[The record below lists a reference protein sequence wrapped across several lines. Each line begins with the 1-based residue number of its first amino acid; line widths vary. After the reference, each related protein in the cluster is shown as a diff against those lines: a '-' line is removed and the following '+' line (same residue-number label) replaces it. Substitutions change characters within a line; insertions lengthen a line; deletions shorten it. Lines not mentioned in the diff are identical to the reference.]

1 MEEVMTLEAID
12 IFWSKKLNVLKERLQ
27 KNNFAVW
34 VAKDIDEA
42 KKIFWE
48 EIFNKIAPKSVS
60 FGGSMTV
67 KYSGLYE
74 ELKNRSDIEV
84 IDTYDFTIPREEI
97 IERRRKSL
105 LVDLFITGTNAL
117 TSDGKLVNL
126 DGYGNRVAAI
136 SFGPKHVVLFIGRNK
151 VVKDV
156 DEGIIRIKEYAAIT
170 NAFRFDLKVPC
181 TKTLK
186 CEDCSSPQ
194 RICNYWS
201 IVEKSQPPERIKIL
215 LINQDLG
222 Y

>member
-1 MEEVMTLEAID
+1 MSLEAINV
-12 IFWSKKLNVLKERLQ
+12 FWSKKLNILKERLQ

-48 EIFNKIAPKSVS
+48 EIFNKVNPKSVS
-60 FGGSMTV
+60 FGGSMTI

-74 ELKNRSDIEV
+74 ELKNRKDIEV
-84 IDTYDFTIPREEI
+84 IDTYDVDNLSREEI

-105 LVDLFITGTNAL
+105 LVDLFITSTNAL

-126 DGYGNRVAAI
+126 DGFGNRVAAI
-136 SFGPKHVVLFIGRNK
+136 TFGPKHVVLFVGRNK

-170 NAFRFDLKVPC
+170 NAFRFNLKVPC

-186 CEDCSSPQ
+186 CEDCDSPQ

-201 IVEKSQPPERIKIL
+201 IVEKSKPQGRIKIL

>member
-1 MEEVMTLEAID
+1 MSLEAIPMY
-12 IFWSKKLNVLKERLQ
+12 WSKKLNVLKQTLE

-34 VAKDIDEA
+34 VADDMEQA
-42 KKIFWE
+42 KKLFWN
-48 EIFNKIAPKSVS
+48 EIFERIHPKSVS
-60 FGGSMTV
+60 FGGSMTI
-67 KYSGLYE
+67 KYSGLYDD
-74 ELKNRSDIEV
+74 LKSMNNIEV
-84 IDTYDFTIPREEI
+84 IDTYDFTIPREEV

-105 LVDLFITGTNAL
+105 LVDLYITGTNAI
-117 TSDGKLVNL
+117 TTEGHLVNL

-151 VVKDV
+151 VVKGLSEAFV
-156 DEGIIRIKEYAAIT
+156 RIKEYAAIT

-186 CEDCSSPQ
+186 CEDCNSPQ
-194 RICNYWS
+194 RICNIWN
-201 IVEKSQPPERIKIL
+201 IVEKSQPPERIKII